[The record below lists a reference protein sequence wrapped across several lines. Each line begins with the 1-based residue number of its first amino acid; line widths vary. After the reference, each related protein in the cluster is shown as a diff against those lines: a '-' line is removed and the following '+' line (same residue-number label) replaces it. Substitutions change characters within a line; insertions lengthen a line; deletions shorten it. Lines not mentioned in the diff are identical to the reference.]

1 MKTDYSIDNEAYK
14 RELTSHIKGLFHKS
28 NGNFSLFDIIVN
40 SEGASPTLVK
50 EILDINNLKYTIDNE
65 VILVNQN
72 HSLTKSM
79 GFLSDPHPADYDW
92 RFNQSTINTY
102 IQDIINESVTNRRI
116 ALLGTKTIFKG
127 LVDNSI
133 DTTIFNKSESIL
145 NNFRE
150 NGYAEGLVHCDLF
163 KPQTNYNNSFNLV
176 IADPPWY
183 EEYYNAFIQR
193 SSDFLTI
200 GGKLHLSVLQKMTR
214 PNAKTDREKITQNAI
229 KFGLKLI
236 KIIPKYFVY
245 ETPSFERN
253 TLKIQN
259 LRCENW
265 RISDLFIFEKISS
278 EMTNEVILPLF
289 DEPSWIEYSIGS
301 KKIKIKKDICQSN
314 NQVFSFEAADPNG
327 IIFTDVSRR
336 SPFRNRID
344 VWTSDNLAFK
354 VERAIILNFLF
365 NSLNL
370 GITGSECISLLC
382 SEYVLSKE
390 EIINLNEFLNHF
402 QI

>member
-1 MKTDYSIDNEAYK
+1 MNTSYNIDNEIYEC
-14 RELTSHIKGLFHKS
+14 ELTSHIKGLFYKS
-28 NGNFSLFDIIVN
+28 SGSFSLFDIVVN
-40 SEGASPTLVK
+40 SEGASPVLIK
-50 EILDINNLKYTIDNE
+50 EILDINNLEYTTDNE
-65 VILVNQN
+65 VILVDQN
-72 HSLTKSM
+72 HSLAKSV

-102 IQDIINESVTNRRI
+102 VQDIINESVSNRI

-127 LVDNSI
+127 LIDNSI
-133 DTTIFNKSESIL
+133 DATIFNKSESIL

-150 NGYAEGLVHCDLF
+150 NGYNKGLVNCDLF
-163 KPQTNYNNSFNLV
+163 KPQTDYNNSFNLV

-183 EEYYNAFIQR
+183 EEHYNAFIQR

-214 PNAKTDREKITQNAI
+214 PSANNDRNKIIQSAN

-245 ETPSFERN
+245 ETPNFERN
-253 TLKIQN
+253 TLKVQN
-259 LRCENW
+259 LQFENW
-265 RISDLFIFEKISS
+265 RISDLFIFERVSS
-278 EMTNEVILPLF
+278 EINNEVIIPLF
-289 DEPSWIEYSIGS
+289 DEPTWNEYNVGS
-301 KKIKIKKDICQSN
+301 KKIKIRKTANQSD
-314 NQVFSFEAADPNG
+314 NQIFSFESADPNG

-354 VERAIILNFLF
+354 VERTIILNLFF

-382 SEYVLSKE
+382 SKYVLSKE
-390 EIINLNEFLNHF
+390 EIINLKEFLNHF
-402 QI
+402 QT

>member
-1 MKTDYSIDNEAYK
+1 MNTGYSIDNEVYK

-28 NGNFSLFDIIVN
+28 NGSFSLFDIVVN
-40 SEGASPTLVK
+40 SEGASPALIR

-72 HSLTKSM
+72 LSLAKSVE
-79 GFLSDPHPADYDW
+79 FLSDPHPADYDW
-92 RFNQSTINTY
+92 RFNQSTINNY
-102 IQDIINESVTNRRI
+102 VRDIINESVSNRI

-150 NGYAEGLVHCDLF
+150 NGYTKGLVHCDLF
-163 KPQTNYNNSFNLV
+163 KPQTDYNNSFNLV

-183 EEYYNAFIQR
+183 EEHYNAFIQR

-214 PNAKTDREKITQNAI
+214 PNANTDREKIIQNAT

-245 ETPSFERN
+245 DTPNFERN

-259 LRCENW
+259 LQCENW
-265 RISDLFIFEKISS
+265 RFSDLFIFEKISS
-278 EMTNEVILPLF
+278 EISNEVILPIF
-289 DEPSWIEYSIGS
+289 DEPAWKEYNLGS
-301 KKIKIKKDICQSN
+301 KKIKIKKAISQSD
-314 NQVFSFEAADPNG
+314 NQVFSFESADPN
-327 IIFTDVSRR
+327 
-336 SPFRNRID
+336 
-344 VWTSDNLAFK
+344 
-354 VERAIILNFLF
+354 
-365 NSLNL
+365 
-370 GITGSECISLLC
+370 
-382 SEYVLSKE
+382 
-390 EIINLNEFLNHF
+390 
-402 QI
+402 